1 MTLARSLSVLVF
13 SVVVTMAGVPAE
25 AEDLQ
30 FLGIGVFSQKGTYLV
45 TKGAN
50 VRAEPMTKAK
60 KLGKLRAGEQVQVV
74 GRAKGGAGWMA
85 IQKND
90 KDYGFV
96 YKPILLPIIDGTLKE
111 SISGVVMIEEHEPC
125 GYTFNFHGK
134 NTVEGE
140 DYIFSDYEITYRCN
154 DKGKPFRLLAAMFMS
169 EVPFR
174 LTHEPVFQISIDLME
189 VENGYDEIFST
200 VFEYR
205 PDEKKVVFAGV
216 SLKGLE
222 RTPKEKERPV
232 NTIVEALTAAVEIA
246 PDAWGKKVWKQI
258 HKVQIEGN
266 S

>member
-1 MTLARSLSVLVF
+1 MAFKHILTSLVF
-13 SVVVTMAGVPAE
+13 SVVVMMAGVRADAE
-25 AEDLQ
+25 NLK
-30 FLGIGVFSQKGTYLV
+30 FLGIGVFAQKGTYLV
-45 TKGAN
+45 TKVAN
-50 VRAEPMTKAK
+50 VRAGPMTKAK
-60 KLGKLRAGEQVQVV
+60 TLGKLKAGEQVQVV
-74 GRAKGGAGWMA
+74 GHAKGGAGWMA
-85 IQKND
+85 IQKDD

-111 SISGVVMIEEHEPC
+111 SISGVVMIEEHSPC

-140 DYIFSDYEITYRCN
+140 DYVFSDYEITYRCN

-205 PDEKKVVFAGV
+205 PDEKKVVFAGI
-216 SLKGLE
+216 SFKGLA
-222 RTPKEKERPV
+222 RTPKEQERPA
-232 NTIVEALTAAVEIA
+232 NTIADALTAAVEIA
-246 PDAWGKKVWKQI
+246 PDAWGKKAWKQI
-258 HKVQIEGN
+258 HKARVG
-266 S
+266 SD

>member
-1 MTLARSLSVLVF
+1 MTLARSLSALVF

-45 TKGAN
+45 TKGAT

-85 IQKND
+85 IQKNG

-111 SISGVVMIEEHEPC
+111 SISGVVMIEEHAPC